1 METKEINRQ
10 YMHRQL
16 SSIKQTEKCFYV
28 QFQNAMGNLKNN
40 LREKNL
46 SEPKYNNPEY
56 INEIKT
62 TLHFINKNNINLASQ
77 ICLQCNCCFENQKN
91 KDYIYKSLVKIAEIK
106 SALKYQ
112 KMPPKHFSAKEC
124 DCFCN
129 KMSKILVHHLMSNL
143 INCDEINHD
152 ENYDTD
158 IEDIGYEYCGE
169 SDSDNDSDCLWFT
182 RRYDCY
188 SSDDSD
194 TDIYTSFYRNKYS
207 MLDNSGSECSMTSS
221 DSE

>member
-10 YMHRQL
+10 YMHKQL
-16 SSIKQTEKCFYV
+16 SLIKIINNKFYK
-28 QFQNAMGNLKNN
+28 QFQNAMIVLKNK

-46 SEPKYNNPEY
+46 SGLQYKNPEY

-62 TLHFINKNNINLASQ
+62 TLHFINKKNINLASQ
-77 ICLQCNCCFENQKN
+77 ICLQCNCSFENQKN

-129 KMSKILVHHLMSNL
+129 KMSKILVHYLMTNL
-143 INCDEINHD
+143 INCDEINYD

-158 IEDIGYEYCGE
+158 IEDMGYEYCGE
-169 SDSDNDSDCLWFT
+169 SDSDKNDDCLWFT

-194 TDIYTSFYRNKYS
+194 SDIYTTFHRNRYS
-207 MLDNSGSECSMTSS
+207 MLDNSSIENSS